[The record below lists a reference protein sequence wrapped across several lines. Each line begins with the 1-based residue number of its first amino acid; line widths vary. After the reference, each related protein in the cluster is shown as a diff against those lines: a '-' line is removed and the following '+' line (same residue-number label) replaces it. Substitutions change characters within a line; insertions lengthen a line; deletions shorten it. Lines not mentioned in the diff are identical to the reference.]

1 MIELYW
7 LKVVIFFGHESPF
20 KTVFFYSSNSKTSKN
35 GDSYL
40 VNLFFRMI
48 VLISFLVLTSEVN
61 LHYLHDADLTK
72 SLKLSGDVELNPG
85 PYEIVRTVQG
95 NFNEGNVALLGG
107 SAGWQCACNALFP
120 ICWSVVHEI
129 SLWKTIDLEFI
140 LVEDD
145 KLYKSLDFQGY
156 LNVG

>member
-1 MIELYW
+1 MIQLYS
-7 LKVVIFFGHESPF
+7 LRVAIVFGHESPF
-20 KTVFFYSSNSKTSKN
+20 KTVFFYSSNNKTSKN

-48 VLISFLVLTSEVN
+48 VLISFFVVTSEVN

-85 PYEIVRTVQG
+85 LYEIVRTVQG

-107 SAGWQCACNALFP
+107 SAG
-120 ICWSVVHEI
+120 
-129 SLWKTIDLEFI
+129 
-140 LVEDD
+140 
-145 KLYKSLDFQGY
+145 
-156 LNVG
+156 